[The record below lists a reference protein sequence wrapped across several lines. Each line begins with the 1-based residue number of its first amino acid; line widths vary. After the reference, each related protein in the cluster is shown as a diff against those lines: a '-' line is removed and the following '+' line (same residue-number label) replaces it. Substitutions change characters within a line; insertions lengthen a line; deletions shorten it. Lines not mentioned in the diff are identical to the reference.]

1 MKLDISKMIENTLNA
16 NKTMGIETV
25 VEAVEDFFRVIN
37 TAPLRHVEIG
47 SNTPFWLKDLG
58 FDEDRPFVVVSSGLY
73 SGMGTSK
80 NPPLWVYAIKAN
92 KELLAEA
99 GVKFH
104 YFSEGGG
111 IGGHGVAIAVQTD
124 KIDNRYNDIKYNNTI

>member
-1 MKLDISKMIENTLNA
+1 MKLDINKMIENTLNA
-16 NKTMGIETV
+16 NKTMSLETV
-25 VEAVEDFFRVIN
+25 VEAVDDFFKIVN

-47 SNTPFWLKDLG
+47 SNTPFWVQDVG
-58 FDEDRPFVVVSSGLY
+58 FDNRRPFVVVSSGLY
-73 SGMGTSK
+73 GGMGTSK
-80 NPPLWVYAIKAN
+80 NPPLWVHALTAN
-92 KELLAEA
+92 QALLEAA

-124 KIDNRYNDIKYNNTI
+124 KIDNRYNDIKNNSTI